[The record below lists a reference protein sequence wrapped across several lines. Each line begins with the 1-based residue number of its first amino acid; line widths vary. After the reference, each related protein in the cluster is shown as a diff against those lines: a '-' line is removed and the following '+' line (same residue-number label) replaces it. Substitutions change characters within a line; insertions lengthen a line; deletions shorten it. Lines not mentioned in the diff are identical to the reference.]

1 MERYKNILDQLDEQ
15 AEHLSFPAFGA
26 GCYYVDSRM
35 SIFLDNVNWGILIE
49 TIEVNPNSIGHVRN
63 ANCVYRFGNYLCRP
77 LGLKENH
84 YYGITSDGDD
94 GPVFGEYKHFDGD
107 YLNPDVQTIR
117 IRDHIVPVPHDA
129 NIYESKGIELH
140 SKGKVYPAELLR
152 ALTPEYREYFFL
164 SEEEL
169 QTEFVE
175 PIPLILQL
183 DEWRH
188 TNISEGGILEKPS
201 TCETFQLIAKVIA
214 TCDPNEYKPTE
225 KLNTHWSN
233 FMIDDMYI

>member
-1 MERYKNILDQLDEQ
+1 MKRNKNILDQLDDQ
-15 AEHLSFPAFGA
+15 AAHLFFPAFGA
-26 GCYYVDSRM
+26 AFYYVDSRM
-35 SIFLDNVNWGILIE
+35 SVFADESHWGILIE
-49 TIEVNPNSIGHVRN
+49 TIEVNQNNIGHRRN
-63 ANCVYRFGNYLCRP
+63 INTVYRFGNYVCLA
-77 LGLKENH
+77 LGPKGNRSFIL
-84 YYGITSDGDD
+84 TSDGDD

-117 IRDHIVPVPHDA
+117 IRDHIIPVPHDA
-129 NIYESKGIELH
+129 KIYKSMGIELH

-164 SEEEL
+164 SEEKL
-169 QTEFVE
+169 QTEFME
-175 PIPLILQL
+175 PITLLLQL

-188 TNISEGGILEKPS
+188 TNISEGGILEEPS

-225 KLNTHWSN
+225 KPNTHWSN
-233 FMIDDMYI
+233 FMIADMCL